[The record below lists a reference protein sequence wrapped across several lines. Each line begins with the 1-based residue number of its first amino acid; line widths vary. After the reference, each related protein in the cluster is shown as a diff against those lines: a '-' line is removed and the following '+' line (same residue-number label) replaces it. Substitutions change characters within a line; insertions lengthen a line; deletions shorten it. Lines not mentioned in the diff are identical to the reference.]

1 MTIEKLAKLCL
12 QFLEQDAET
21 DVMNL
26 AISELQ
32 MTDTFAEYLINLE
45 HSIYMGLVRY
55 ATSKILPLQE
65 KQFEKGKNK
74 LILTDGKKRLFHSIK
89 EVYAEDSDGKII
101 TNIPYFVITDKVI
114 LKDMNPEYT
123 YNVIYH
129 PTINELSWY
138 TENKYATLW
147 DIDLEDLGV
156 PDEMAINLKY
166 MVYSDMKTE
175 ESPSMAN
182 QCKNFFES
190 YLSEMATT
198 QIMNNQIEYT
208 TTDWSDLY
216 GD

>member
-21 DVMNL
+21 DVMNTS
-26 AISELQ
+26 ISELEND
-32 MTDTFAEYLINLE
+32 DTFAEYLINME

-65 KQFEKGKNK
+65 VSIPEGKNTHK
-74 LILTDGKKRLFHSIK
+74 MEDDAKRRLFHAIK
-89 EVYAEDSDGKII
+89 EVYAEDENGCIVS
-101 TNIPYFVITDKVI
+101 NIPYYVIGKKIV
-114 LKDMNPEYT
+114 LKEYNKDYL
-123 YNVIYH
+123 YNVIYY
-129 PTINELSWY
+129 PTINDLS
-138 TENKYATLW
+138 TYATTGSIW
-147 DIDLEDLGV
+147 DIDLEELGV

-182 QCKNFFES
+182 QCKNIFEN
-190 YLSEMATT
+190 YLDAMSTT
-198 QIMNNQIEYT
+198 QIMNNQTEYISS
-208 TTDWSDLY
+208 DWGDMY

>member
-21 DVMNL
+21 DVMNTN
-26 AISELQ
+26 IDELEND
-32 MTDTFAEYLINLE
+32 DTFSEYLINME

-65 KQFEKGKNK
+65 VSFVEGTNRHRVV
-74 LILTDGKKRLFHSIK
+74 DDAGKRLFHAIK
-89 EVYAEDSDGKII
+89 EVYAEDKNGCII
-101 TNIPYFVITDKVI
+101 TNIPYYVIGDKVI
-114 LKDMNPEYT
+114 LKEYNEDYL
-123 YNVIYH
+123 YNIIYH
-129 PTINELSWY
+129 PTINALSTYVDTMGIWG
-138 TENKYATLW
+138 
-147 DIDLEDLGV
+147 IDLEQLGV

-190 YLSEMATT
+190 YLDEMKTV
-198 QIMNNQIEYT
+198 QVMNNQTEYVT
-208 TTDWSDLY
+208 SDWSDVY